1 MENQLV
7 QVFENEEFGT
17 VRTLLINN
25 EPLFCLPDVCRILDL
40 RIDGGV
46 VRLLEDPIST
56 GVLCKQPI
64 QTTGGIQ
71 QMYFVNEYGL
81 YQVIFQ
87 SRKPNAIKFQR
98 WVYHKVLPSIR
109 KYGYYVAPNK

>member
-1 MENQLV
+1 MENQL
-7 QVFENEEFGT
+7 QIFENEEFGKI
-17 VRTLLINN
+17 RILGDWEN
-25 EPLFCLPDVCRILDL
+25 PLFCLADVCRALDL
-40 RIDGGV
+40 RIDGVV